1 MALAMPRPFATKSGS
16 YYLNVRVPNELREVA
31 RGRAVTLPIAGESV
45 TVTVSDKVYVS
56 LRTKSAR
63 EAKERFQTAL
73 GRLAAYWDSLRI
85 APLALKPGEVK
96 ALAGESYRDAVKQFE
111 TDYDFNDQI
120 EAFVQEYDQAT
131 QWHLDHGVDDPKLA
145 ERMAS
150 IEMQDPLAL
159 HAYALRH
166 GDGVLSREEIVEAA
180 FGEDARQLVAQK
192 QMQVDETSIRRV
204 AKELVNIAEAFG
216 DLAMR
221 RLSSA
226 DHSDE
231 IGKNLPA
238 WKPPV
243 TPVQASGP
251 KGDRELESIADLYK
265 RWCAYQT
272 DKKAAS
278 TLRRY
283 GPSLESLDRFWKGKD
298 WRLVSGDDIFDW
310 ANHRRDV
317 DGIAPRTIN
326 RNDLV
331 AVSSIFAWATTRQG
345 GRKRDENPARG
356 IKLDVD
362 RQTTTREKH
371 FEDHEV
377 SAILIAARNAKPSRR
392 YPRASASRRWAP
404 WICAYTGARIQEVCW
419 LSRHDIRQE
428 GGIWVIHFP
437 TTKTNVA
444 RKVPLHPALVD
455 EGLLA
460 FWEKAPAGFLFVGD
474 VPQKEGATRSQQ
486 EQRASELAEWVQE
499 QVTLEDGVSPNH
511 GWRHTFVTRA
521 EEANISKR
529 FSNAITGHNHG
540 RDVSDGYFRGRM
552 SALKVRM
559 DRYPRYVISKS

>member
-31 RGRAVTLPIAGESV
+31 RGRPVTLPIDGESV

-63 EAKERFQTAL
+63 EAKDRFQIAL
-73 GRLAAYWDSLRI
+73 NRLAAYWDSLRTV
-85 APLALKPGEVK
+85 PVALTPIQVK
-96 ALAGESYRDAVKQFE
+96 ALAGETYRNAVDRLDADF
-111 TDYDFNDQI
+111 DFNDRI
-120 EAFVQEYDQAT
+120 EAFAEEYNAT
-131 QWHLDHGVDDPKLA
+131 TQVFIGKGYAPKVA
-145 ERMAS
+145 ERLAS
-150 IEMQDPLAL
+150 IEMDDPRAL
-159 HAYALRH
+159 HTYALRH
-166 GDGVLSREEIVEAA
+166 GDGVMNSGEVANAA
-180 FGEDARQLVAQK
+180 FGAEARQLAADN
-192 QMQVDETSIRRV
+192 QMQLDERSVERV
-204 AKELVNIAEAFG
+204 ARELVNVGKAFG
-216 DLAMR
+216 ELAAR

-231 IGKNLPA
+231 IGKNLPT
-238 WKPPV
+238 WTPPSPPGK
-243 TPVQASGP
+243 TSA
-251 KGDRELESIADLYK
+251 KGGREPESVADLYK

-272 DKKAAS
+272 NKKAAS

-298 WRLVSGDDIFDW
+298 WRLIGGDEIFDW

-331 AVSSIFAWATTRQG
+331 AVSSVFAWATTRQG
-345 GRKRDENPARG
+345 GRKRDENPAMG

-362 RQTTTREKH
+362 RQTTTREK
-371 FEDHEV
+371 FFKDAEV
-377 SAILIAARNAKPSRR
+377 SAILLAARHAKPSRR

-404 WICAYTGARIQEVCW
+404 WICAYTGARVQEVCW
-419 LSRHDIRQE
+419 LSRQDIRKE
-428 GGIWVIHFP
+428 DGIWVIHFP
-437 TTKTNVA
+437 QTKTNVA
-444 RKVPLHPALVD
+444 RTVPMHPALID
-455 EGLLA
+455 EGLLG

-474 VPQKEGATRSQQ
+474 VPQKEGATRSPQ

-499 QVTLEDGVSPNH
+499 QVKLEDGVSPNH

-540 RDVSDGYFRGRM
+540 KDVSDGYFRGRM

-559 DRYPRYVISKS
+559 DKYPRYEIVTA

>member
-31 RGRAVTLPIAGESV
+31 RGRPVTLPIDGESV

-63 EAKERFQTAL
+63 EAKDRFQIAL
-73 GRLAAYWDSLRI
+73 NRLAAYWDSLRTSVQTLSPI
-85 APLALKPGEVK
+85 EVK
-96 ALAGESYRDAVKQFE
+96 ALAGETYRNAVDRLDADF
-111 TDYDFNDQI
+111 DFNDRI
-120 EAFVQEYDQAT
+120 EAFAQEYRDAT
-131 QWHLDHGVDDPKLA
+131 QWHLDQGVDDPKVA
-145 ERMAS
+145 ERLAS
-150 IEMQDPLAL
+150 IEMQDPRAL
-159 HAYALRH
+159 HTYALRH
-166 GDGVLSREEIVEAA
+166 GDGISTRQQVVDAA
-180 FGEDARQLVAQK
+180 FGEEARQLVADN
-192 QMQVDETSIRRV
+192 QMQVDEKSLARV
-204 AKELVNIAEAFG
+204 ANELAKIGEAFG
-216 DLAMR
+216 ELAMR
-221 RLSSA
+221 RLSTA
-226 DHSDE
+226 DHSDD

-243 TPVQASGP
+243 TPGKASAP
-251 KGDRELESIADLYK
+251 KSDREPESVAGLYA
-265 RWCAYQT
+265 RWCVYQT
-272 DKKAAS
+272 NKKAAS

-298 WRLVSGDDIFDW
+298 WRLIGGDEIFDW

-345 GRKRDENPARG
+345 GRRRAENPAMG
-356 IKLDVD
+356 IKLDVE
-362 RQTTTREKH
+362 RQTTTREK
-371 FEDHEV
+371 FFKDEEV
-377 SAILIAARNAKPSRR
+377 SAILTAARKAKPSRR

-419 LSRHDIRQE
+419 LSRQDIKQE

-437 TTKTNVA
+437 QTKTNVA
-444 RKVPLHPALVD
+444 RTVPMHPALID

-460 FWEKAPAGFLFVGD
+460 FWEKAPTGFLFVGD
-474 VPQKEGATRSQQ
+474 VPQKEGATRSPQ

-499 QVTLEDGVSPNH
+499 QVELEDGVSPNH

-540 RDVSDGYFRGRM
+540 KDVSDRYFRGRM

-559 DRYPRYVISKS
+559 DRYPRYEITSP

>member
-31 RGRAVTLPIAGESV
+31 RGRAVTLPIADEAI
-45 TVTVSDKVYVS
+45 TVTISDKVYVS

-63 EAKERFQTAL
+63 DAKKRFQTAL
-73 GRLAAYWDSLRI
+73 GRLAAYWDSLRTE
-85 APLALKPGEVK
+85 PLALTPVQVK
-96 ALAGESYRDAVKQFE
+96 ALAGETYRNAVERLDA
-111 TDYDFNDQI
+111 DFDFGDRIGAFAEEYGATTQVFI
-120 EAFVQEYDQAT
+120 EKGYAPQV
-131 QWHLDHGVDDPKLA
+131 A
-145 ERMAS
+145 ERLAS
-150 IEMQDPLAL
+150 IEMDDPRAL
-159 HAYALRH
+159 HTYALRH
-166 GDGVLSREEIVEAA
+166 GDGVMNRGEIANAA
-180 FGEDARQLVAQK
+180 FGAEARQLAADN
-192 QMQVDETSIRRV
+192 QMQLDEASLARV
-204 AKELVNIAEAFG
+204 TKELVNVGRAFSE
-216 DLAMR
+216 LAMR

-238 WKPPV
+238 WSPPTPAGKPSL
-243 TPVQASGP
+243 A
-251 KGDRELESIADLYK
+251 KADREPESIADLYK

-272 DKKAAS
+272 NKKAAS

-298 WRLVSGDDIFDW
+298 WRLIGGDEIFDW

-317 DGIAPRTIN
+317 DKIAPRTIN

-345 GRKRDENPARG
+345 GSKRSDNPAEG
-356 IKLDVD
+356 IKIDVEMK
-362 RQTTTREKH
+362 TVKREK
-371 FEDHEV
+371 FFKDEEV
-377 SAILIAARNAKPSRR
+377 SAILTAARNAKPSRR

-419 LSRHDIRQE
+419 LSRKDIKQE

-437 TTKTNVA
+437 QTKTNVA
-444 RKVPLHPALVD
+444 RTVPMHPALVD

-460 FWEKAPAGFLFVGD
+460 FWDNAPAGFLFVGD
-474 VPQKEGATRSQQ
+474 VPQKEGATRSPQ

-499 QVTLEDGVSPNH
+499 QVKLEDGVSPNH

-540 RDVSDGYFRGRM
+540 KDVSDGYFRGRM

-559 DRYPRYVISKS
+559 DKYPRYEIVTP

>member
-1 MALAMPRPFATKSGS
+1 MALATPRPFATKSGS

-31 RGRAVTLPIAGESV
+31 RGRPVTLPINGESV
-45 TVTVSDKVYVS
+45 TVTVTDKVYVS

-63 EAKERFQTAL
+63 EAKDRFQIAL
-73 GRLAAYWDSLRI
+73 NRLAAYWDSLR
-85 APLALKPGEVK
+85 AKPVTLTPIEVK
-96 ALAGESYRDAVKQFE
+96 ALAGETYRNAVKRLDSDFDFRDGIE
-111 TDYDFNDQI
+111 TFVEEYGATTQSFI
-120 EAFVQEYDQAT
+120 EEGYEPQV
-131 QWHLDHGVDDPKLA
+131 A
-145 ERMAS
+145 ERLAS
-150 IEMQDPLAL
+150 IEMGDPRAL
-159 HAYALRH
+159 HTYALRH
-166 GDGVLSREEIVEAA
+166 GDGLMSHDEIAKGV
-180 FGEDARQLVAQK
+180 FGAEARQLAADN
-192 QMQVDETSIRRV
+192 QVQLDEASLARV
-204 AKELVNIAEAFG
+204 TKELVNVGKAFG
-216 DLAMR
+216 ELAMR

-238 WKPPV
+238 WSPPKSAGKP
-243 TPVQASGP
+243 ALA
-251 KGDRELESIADLYK
+251 KGDREPESVADLYK

-272 DKKAAS
+272 NKKAAS

-298 WRLVSGDDIFDW
+298 WRLIGGDEIFDW

-331 AVSSIFAWATTRQG
+331 AVSSVFAWATTRQG
-345 GRKRDENPARG
+345 GRKRDENPAMG

-362 RQTTTREKH
+362 RQTTTREK
-371 FEDHEV
+371 FFKDAEV
-377 SAILIAARNAKPSRR
+377 SAILLAARHAKPSRR

-419 LSRHDIRQE
+419 LSRKDIRQE
-428 GGIWVIHFP
+428 DGIWVIHFP
-437 TTKTNVA
+437 QTKTNVA
-444 RKVPLHPALVD
+444 RTVPMHPALID

-474 VPQKEGATRSQQ
+474 VPQREGATRSPQ

-499 QVTLEDGVSPNH
+499 QVKLEDGVSPNH

-540 RDVSDGYFRGRM
+540 KDVSDGYFRGRM

-559 DRYPRYVISKS
+559 DKYPRYEIAVP

>member
-31 RGRAVTLPIAGESV
+31 RGRPVTLPINGESV

-63 EAKERFQTAL
+63 EAKDRFQIAL
-73 GRLAAYWDSLRI
+73 NRLAAYWDSLRTV
-85 APLALKPGEVK
+85 PVALTPIEVK
-96 ALAGESYRDAVKQFE
+96 ALAGETYRNAVDRLDADFA
-111 TDYDFNDQI
+111 FNDRI
-120 EAFVQEYDQAT
+120 EAFAEEYNAT
-131 QWHLDHGVDDPKLA
+131 TQVFIDKGYAPKVA
-145 ERMAS
+145 ERLAS
-150 IEMQDPLAL
+150 IEMDDPRAL
-159 HAYALRH
+159 HTYALRH
-166 GDGVLSREEIVEAA
+166 GDGVMNSGEIANAA
-180 FGEDARQLVAQK
+180 FGAEARQLAADN
-192 QMQVDETSIRRV
+192 QMQLDERSIERV
-204 AKELVNIAEAFG
+204 ARELVNVGKAFG
-216 DLAMR
+216 ELAAR
-221 RLSSA
+221 RLASA

-231 IGKNLPA
+231 IGKNLPT
-238 WKPPV
+238 WTPP
-243 TPVQASGP
+243 TPPSKTRA
-251 KGDRELESIADLYK
+251 KGDREPESVADLYK

-272 DKKAAS
+272 NKKAAS

-298 WRLVSGDDIFDW
+298 WRLIGGDEIFDW

-331 AVSSIFAWATTRQG
+331 AVSSVFAWATTRQG
-345 GRKRDENPARG
+345 GRKRDENPAMG

-362 RQTTTREKH
+362 RQTTTREK
-371 FEDHEV
+371 FFKDAEV
-377 SAILIAARNAKPSRR
+377 SAILLAARHAKPSRH

-419 LSRHDIRQE
+419 LSRKDIRQE
-428 GGIWVIHFP
+428 DGIWVIHFP
-437 TTKTNVA
+437 QTKTNVA
-444 RKVPLHPALVD
+444 RTVPMHPALID

-474 VPQKEGATRSQQ
+474 VPQREGATRSPQ

-499 QVTLEDGVSPNH
+499 QVKLEGGVSPNH

-540 RDVSDGYFRGRM
+540 KDVSDGYFRGRM

-559 DRYPRYVISKS
+559 DKYPRYEIVTP

>member
-16 YYLNVRVPNELREVA
+16 FYLNVRVPNELREVA

-45 TVTVSDKVYVS
+45 TVTISDKVYVS

-63 EAKERFQTAL
+63 EAKERFQAAL
-73 GRLAAYWDSLRI
+73 GRLLAYWDSLRTPEQTLT
-85 APLALKPGEVK
+85 PLQVK
-96 ALAGESYRDAVKQFE
+96 ALAGETYRKAVERLDADF
-111 TDYDFNDQI
+111 DFNDQI
-120 EAFVQEYDQAT
+120 EAFVQEYRDAT
-131 QWHLDHGVDDPKLA
+131 QWHLDNGVDDPKVA

-166 GDGVLSREEIVEAA
+166 GDGVLNRDEIVDAA
-180 FGEDARQLVAQK
+180 FGGEARQLVADN
-192 QMQVDETSIRRV
+192 QMQIDQKSLARLS
-204 AKELVNIAEAFG
+204 KELVKIGEAFSE
-216 DLAMR
+216 LAIR

-226 DHSDE
+226 DHSDD
-231 IGKNLPA
+231 IGKHLPA
-238 WKPPV
+238 WTPP
-243 TPVQASGP
+243 GP
-251 KGDRELESIADLYK
+251 TTAATSKADREPESVSDLYK
-265 RWCAYQT
+265 RWCEYQT

-298 WRLVSGDDIFDW
+298 WRLVSGDDIWDW
-310 ANHRRDV
+310 ANHRKDV
-317 DGIAPRTIN
+317 DKIDPRTIN

-331 AVSSIFAWATTRQG
+331 AVSSIFSWATTRQG
-345 GRKRDENPARG
+345 GRRRSDNPARD

-362 RQTTTREKH
+362 RKTTTREKH

-377 SAILIAARNAKPSRR
+377 SAILTAARNAKPSRR

-428 GGIWVIHFP
+428 GEIWVIHFP
-437 TTKTNVA
+437 KTKTNVA
-444 RKVPLHPALVD
+444 RKVPMHPALVE

-499 QVTLEDGVSPNH
+499 QVKLEDGVSPNH
-511 GWRHTFVTRA
+511 GWRHLFVTRA

-540 RDVSDGYFRGRM
+540 KDVSDGYFRGRM

-559 DRYPRYVISKS
+559 DRYPRYVIE

>member
-16 YYLNVRVPNELREVA
+16 YYLNVRVPTELREVA
-31 RGRAVTLPIAGESV
+31 RGRAVTLPIACESV
-45 TVTVSDKVYVS
+45 TVTISDKVYVS

-73 GRLAAYWDSLRI
+73 GRLAAYWDSLRV
-85 APLALKPGEVK
+85 APLALKPAEVK
-96 ALAGESYRDAVKQFE
+96 ALAGESYRDAVEQLE
-111 TDYDFNDQI
+111 GDYAYNDRI
-120 EAFVQEYDQAT
+120 EAFVREYDEAT
-131 QWHLDHGVDDPKLA
+131 QWHLDHGIDDPVAA
-145 ERMAS
+145 EREAS

-166 GDGVLSREEIVEAA
+166 GDGILSRDQIVEGA
-180 FGEDARQLVAQK
+180 FGEEARRLVAEK
-192 QMQVDETSIRRV
+192 QLQVDEKSMQRV
-204 AKELVNIAEAFG
+204 AKELANIATAFG

-226 DHSDE
+226 DHSDD

-238 WKPPV
+238 WKPPAP
-243 TPVQASGP
+243 TQGSPRP
-251 KGDRELESIADLYK
+251 KGEREPESVADLYK
-265 RWCAYQT
+265 RWCIYQT

-283 GPSLESLDRFWKGKD
+283 GPSLESLDRFWTGKD
-298 WRLVSGDDIFDW
+298 WRLIGGDDVWDW

-345 GRKRDENPARG
+345 GRRRDENPAKG

-377 SAILIAARNAKPSRR
+377 SAILLAARNAKRSRR

-444 RKVPLHPALVD
+444 RKVPMHPALVD
-455 EGLLA
+455 EGLLE
-460 FWEKAPAGFLFVGD
+460 FWQKAPAGFLFVGD

-499 QVTLEDGVSPNH
+499 QVQLEDGVSPNH

-540 RDVSDGYFRGRM
+540 KDVSDGYFRGRM
-552 SALKVRM
+552 SALKKRM
-559 DRYPRYVISKS
+559 DRYPRYAITSA